1 MLQKNW
7 PAKEDE
13 ADPQAPLESPH
24 LGGNFD
30 ESSHTNLLIFGEIVD
45 RFFCVEEILQNT
57 LLPFVE
63 ETVLVNND
71 SYRRIM
77 TRNILVSE
85 TVG

>member
-30 ESSHTNLLIFGEIVD
+30 ESSHTIIFGEIVD
-45 RFFCVEEILQNT
+45 RFFYVEEILQNT

-85 TVG
+85 TVD